1 MKHKARRE
9 SVPKGGFSCRNKNA
23 SYFVFLNRI
32 SYPCTFI
39 ERPHYIFV
47 IWYLHTLEILYFFL
61 LNHFNR
67 CLAFWQAQRQSGWSQ
82 DKMSEWLFLQDPTT
96 HQAPDPPTWSLFFIF
111 FTTDRVCQYM
121 RNTAIQELRKT
132 NSNREKIER
141 YIRWPLQ
148 YNHVSFFSPQ
158 LVKISLSQ
166 WQDKKFKEK
175 RFSQDGKSDQFSIQN
190 GKLWNKFVKFRKFWN
205 QLRTGSSVTITS
217 LQVRNDTFML
227 ISHQ

>member
-111 FTTDRVCQYM
+111 FTTDRVWQYM
-121 RNTAIQELRKT
+121 RNTAYKNWRKKT
-132 NSNREKIER
+132 TAIEKNRKIHKMA
-141 YIRWPLQ
+141 IAVQ
-148 YNHVSFFSPQ
+148 S
-158 LVKISLSQ
+158 
-166 WQDKKFKEK
+166 
-175 RFSQDGKSDQFSIQN
+175 RFLLFTTVGQN
-190 GKLWNKFVKFRKFWN
+190 IFI
-205 QLRTGSSVTITS
+205 TVT
-217 LQVRNDTFML
+217 R
-227 ISHQ
+227 